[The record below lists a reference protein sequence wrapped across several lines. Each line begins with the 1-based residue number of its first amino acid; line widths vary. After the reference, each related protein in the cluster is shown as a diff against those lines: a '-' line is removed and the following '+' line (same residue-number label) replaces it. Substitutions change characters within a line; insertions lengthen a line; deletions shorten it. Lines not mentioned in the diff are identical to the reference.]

1 MQLKT
6 EATCFSFHRGRERP
20 DQFDLLFLLLKTEGG
35 LKALPGEADPLL
47 RDSRLNPQQAEVRER
62 RHAAQLSFLKQR
74 PGALLVALGHQ
85 AIEPRMLS
93 VPGLDDDLSCFVCAA
108 GPASDLHDCLDHLF
122 LAPKVGAEQANVGI
136 QNSHQRDIRE
146 MVTLGEHLCAQQDTG
161 LPLIDFVRQLR
172 EGLTTPRR
180 VAVNSEHRD

>member
-1 MQLKT
+1 MW
-6 EATCFSFHRGRERP
+6 
-20 DQFDLLFLLLKTEGG
+20 
-35 LKALPGEADPLL
+35 
-47 RDSRLNPQQAEVRER
+47 
-62 RHAAQLSFLKQR
+62 HAAQLSFLKQR
-74 PGALLVALGHQ
+74 SGALLIALGHK

-93 VPGLDDDLSCFVCAA
+93 VPGLDNDLSCFVSPA

-122 LAPKVGAEQANVGI
+122 LAAKVGAEQANIGI
-136 QNSHQRDIRE
+136 QNSHQRDVRE
-146 MVTLGEHLCAQQDTG
+146 MMTLGQHLGTQQDTW